1 MRAGAILGPMIAA
14 RALALTLAALVVAA
28 CTPSGGEAGRG
39 DARPPV
45 GEDKMSEEA
54 GSIGAAEVAE
64 VAGDDAQG
72 REFTGILDVE
82 RIAGGKRLQATTLE
96 CDDGETYILSYR
108 PMLDHL
114 DKIERRV
121 IVRGETYAPEG
132 QAVGGRHL
140 RARSIH
146 LAEGEAPAPVVEGAL
161 PVPPIAR
168 SGAEARAR
176 VGRWV
181 QIVGVLV
188 GVKPGDDTW
197 QVVILRLGD
206 GVEVE
211 ITETRGIVDRVYR
224 PHFGAQVT
232 ALGNLFAGE
241 EGRLGLGRVALCAG
255 EVDGCGMTTEA
266 IRRF

>member
-1 MRAGAILGPMIAA
+1 
-14 RALALTLAALVVAA
+14 
-28 CTPSGGEAGRG
+28 
-39 DARPPV
+39 
-45 GEDKMSEEA
+45 MSEEA

-140 RARSIH
+140 RARSRSTRPTST
-146 LAEGEAPAPVVEGAL
+146 LPPSARKPRPRSTAPC
-161 PVPPIAR
+161 R
-168 SGAEARAR
+168 SAYSFVLWMLVRREPRRAATT
-176 VGRWV
+176 
-181 QIVGVLV
+181 
-188 GVKPGDDTW
+188 P
-197 QVVILRLGD
+197 
-206 GVEVE
+206 
-211 ITETRGIVDRVYR
+211 TET
-224 PHFGAQVT
+224 
-232 ALGNLFAGE
+232 L
-241 EGRLGLGRVALCAG
+241 
-255 EVDGCGMTTEA
+255 
-266 IRRF
+266 